1 MTEFELYLKL
11 GFQHIVD
18 LQGYDHMLFLVA
30 LTASYKLKEIRCVV
44 ILITAFTI
52 GHSVSLALSTLN
64 YILIPA
70 KIIEFL
76 IPLTI
81 LITAIQNLFHRNERQ
96 IKFQYEFSLLF
107 GLIHGMGFSNYLKVL
122 LGKETSIIQPLFAF
136 NLGLEIGQ
144 LLIISVYFI
153 LLYIYHRFIYQDH
166 RYWKMTLSAL
176 AGMIAIFLM
185 IETRFW

>member
-11 GFQHIVD
+11 GFQHIID
-18 LQGYDHMLFLVA
+18 IQGYDHMLFLLA
-30 LTASYKLKEIRCVV
+30 LSASYRIRELRSVV
-44 ILITAFTI
+44 ILITSFTL

-64 YILIPA
+64 YILIQA
-70 KIIEFL
+70 EIIEFL

-81 LITAIQNLFHRNERQ
+81 LITAVQNFFPRTARQTKFH
-96 IKFQYEFSLLF
+96 YGFSLLF

-122 LGKETSIIQPLFAF
+122 LGAETSILKPLFAF

-144 LLIISVYFI
+144 LLIVSVYFI
-153 LLYIYHRFIYQDH
+153 LLYLYTRFIYQDH

-176 AGMIAIFLM
+176 AGITAVFLM
-185 IETRFW
+185 VETRFW

>member
-11 GFQHIVD
+11 GFQHIID
-18 LQGYDHMLFLVA
+18 LQGYDHMLFLLA
-30 LTASYKLKEIRCVV
+30 LSASYRIKELRSVV
-44 ILITAFTI
+44 ILITSFTI

-64 YILIPA
+64 YILVPA
-70 KIIEFL
+70 EIIEFL

-81 LITAIQNLFHRNERQ
+81 LITATQNFFPRTAQQTKFH
-96 IKFQYEFSLLF
+96 YGFSLLF

-122 LGKETSIIQPLFAF
+122 LGAETSILKPLFAF

-144 LLIISVYFI
+144 LLIVSIYFI
-153 LLYIYHRFIYQDH
+153 ILYLYTRFIHQNH
-166 RYWKMTLSAL
+166 QYWKISLSAI
-176 AGMIAIFLM
+176 AGIIAVFLM